1 MAENPPIGADEPEA
15 PPEPVWTFRGY
26 QLKASEFNTAMVHF
40 HRAEVQRANVWRQ
53 RLDTT
58 TNWAVITTGAAI
70 SIAFSQAGAHAV
82 FLVDLLLI
90 TIFLIIEARRYRYYE
105 IWAYRVR
112 LMETD
117 FFAAML
123 VPPFHPAP
131 DWAEALADNLLTP
144 RFPISYSE
152 AIGRRLRRNYLYIY
166 SVIGIS
172 WMAKI
177 SLSPT
182 TANSLAELRD
192 RTTVGPVPGSYVLL
206 AFGLFFLGLF
216 AFAFATASLQQSA
229 GEVLPRYTPPSVFK
243 RDGRPWFRPSH
254 KRDQLLTFIVTLVPE
269 KVSQGLLKEMNRGAT
284 ILSGTGAYSHQQRG
298 ILMCAL
304 TATEVPHLRAVV
316 AAEDPDAFV
325 IVSPAQG
332 VYGRGFDP
340 LKAGA

>member
-1 MAENPPIGADEPEA
+1 MEEKPPMSGDEPKGS
-15 PPEPVWTFRGY
+15 PEPVWTYRGY

-58 TNWAVITTGAAI
+58 TNWAVITAGAAI
-70 SIAFSQAGAHAV
+70 SIAFSQSGTHAV
-82 FLVDLLLI
+82 FLVDLMLI

-117 FFAAML
+117 FFASML

-166 SVIGIS
+166 AVIGIS
-172 WMAKI
+172 WIAKI
-177 SLSPT
+177 TLAPT
-182 TANSLAELRD
+182 TAASLTELQG
-192 RTTVGPVPGSYVLL
+192 RTAVGPIPGSYVLL
-206 AFGLFFLGLF
+206 VFALFFAGLFL
-216 AFAFATASLQQSA
+216 FAFATAGMQQSA
-229 GEVLPRYTPPSVFK
+229 GEVLPRYTPPSLFRRGGK
-243 RDGRPWFRPSH
+243 PWFRPSH
-254 KRDQLLTFIVTLVPE
+254 HRDQLLTFIVTLVPE
-269 KVSQGLLKEMNRGAT
+269 QVSQRLMKDMNRGAT
-284 ILSGTGAYSHQQRG
+284 ILSGTGAYSHQERG

-304 TATEVPHLRAVV
+304 SATEVPHLRAVV

-332 VYGRGFDP
+332 VYGRGFNP
-340 LKAGA
+340 LKAEA